1 MYDTIRFYG
10 CIGYVLSVVAFLSIL
25 WPFPPA
31 ENLQTLCWSI
41 HQMET
46 WLKPV
51 SSQCCLVPIP
61 LACICNFHWM
71 SLWTCGPHL
80 TQKCSK
86 LMFHLHYNNQ
96 VNMQL
101 CETSE
106 TNWLWLWLW
115 TCTVCAGHS
124 MSLWCL
130 ILWQLA
136 PDVQSQDAP
145 KSSNWLKDPCHC
157 SQMRLLHMD
166 CHPALVCTCVQMSYT
181 KRLLN
186 YGKVCQYVLTDG

>member
-1 MYDTIRFYG
+1 MCFQLLFFSQFFG
-10 CIGYVLSVVAFLSIL
+10 
-25 WPFPPA
+25 PFPPA

-80 TQKCSK
+80 TQNVASWCSICTTTIK
-86 LMFHLHYNNQ
+86 
-96 VNMQL
+96 
-101 CETSE
+101 S
-106 TNWLWLWLW
+106 
-115 TCTVCAGHS
+115 TCNSAKHQKQTDYDFDFGH
-124 MSLWCL
+124 
-130 ILWQLA
+130 
-136 PDVQSQDAP
+136 VQSVQVIQCLCDVWYCGSLHLTFRVKMPP

-181 KRLLN
+181 KRLLK
-186 YGKVCQYVLTDG
+186 YGKVCPVRLNWLLIQRT